1 MLLSARLYNGV
12 PVRSAHLRRD
22 EILFT
27 VGSRC
32 WTPCGTAIMSG

>member
-27 VGSRC
+27 VAHVVG
-32 WTPCGTAIMSG
+32 PLVVQQ